1 MKLEQ
6 QTHMEPL
13 SSCRSGLLVVLVLL
27 NLQFSVFIFFVFVIF
42 CSVIIYLSFLGRWCH
57 ILIEIASPWTIV
69 GNVFGVCHAFCRL
82 MFPMAI
88 KSRGFG

>member
-1 MKLEQ
+1 MSVRTFSGVGVAQ
-6 QTHMEPL
+6 
-13 SSCRSGLLVVLVLL
+13 SSV
-27 NLQFSVFIFFVFVIF
+27 FSVHFFFVFVIV
-42 CSVIIYLSFLGRWCH
+42 CSVIIYLSFLGRWRH

-88 KSRGFG
+88 KSRGPG